1 MKEGMAKE
9 NNTLIVLIGPMGS
22 GKTTIG
28 KLLAQQ
34 LGYQFF
40 DSDAVIEKTTGARI
54 SWIFDK
60 EGEVGFRE
68 RETNAI
74 SELTQANDTV
84 LATGGGAVVTPINRD
99 YLARGIVIYLQASV
113 DVQYER
119 TCRDRNRPLLQTENP
134 KQRLQELF
142 DIRHPIY
149 LATADIVVTTGHR
162 SPKKMV
168 EDILYALKD
177 IGAVVTSKPSLA
189 LSNALTLPNNSV
201 IQSIQ
206 VVAPAKK

>member
-40 DSDAVIEKTTGARI
+40 DSDAVIEETTGARI

-74 SELTQANDTV
+74 SELTQANDMV

>member
-1 MKEGMAKE
+1 MKDGIEKE
-9 NNTLIVLIGPMGS
+9 NNTLIVLIGPMGA

-34 LGYQFF
+34 LKYKFF
-40 DSDAVIEKTTGARI
+40 DSDAVIEQNSGARI
-54 SWIFDK
+54 SWIFEK

-68 RETNAI
+68 RETRAI
-74 SELTQANDTV
+74 AELTQTQHTV
-84 LATGGGAVVTPINRD
+84 LATGGGAVVAPINRD

-113 DVQYER
+113 EVQYER

-142 DIRHPIY
+142 DLRHPIY

-168 EDILYALKD
+168 EDILHALRD
-177 IGAVVTSKPSLA
+177 FGLETTPISHRIVTH
-189 LSNALTLPNNSV
+189 NTV

-206 VVAPAKK
+206 VIAHTKK